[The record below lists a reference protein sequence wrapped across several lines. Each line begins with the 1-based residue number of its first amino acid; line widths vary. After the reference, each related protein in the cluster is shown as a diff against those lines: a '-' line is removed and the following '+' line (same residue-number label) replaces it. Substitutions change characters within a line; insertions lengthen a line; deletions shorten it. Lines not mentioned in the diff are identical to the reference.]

1 MGDDYYVTMAVCNCF
16 SVITFNVC
24 PSIASLYPFFFLSLL
39 SCLTYLSSLSPS
51 LSLLSLPFLSCLLSL
66 PPLLSNHTAHSSA
79 EVVDLSVCVL
89 DDNGEQRTLYMTQ
102 FAYVTDQK
110 QYMAQLLLGSVSE
123 AGSDFSYPIFPPL
136 PSTEALR
143 EYDQSL
149 TDALMDSDLPS
160 GWTLVGYNNHNTI
173 NSIQGMQSVYL
184 SSLYLLGNLPWCNGD
199 CAV

>member
-1 MGDDYYVTMAVCNCF
+1 
-16 SVITFNVC
+16 
-24 PSIASLYPFFFLSLL
+24 
-39 SCLTYLSSLSPS
+39 
-51 LSLLSLPFLSCLLSL
+51 
-66 PPLLSNHTAHSSA
+66 
-79 EVVDLSVCVL
+79 
-89 DDNGEQRTLYMTQ
+89 
-102 FAYVTDQK
+102 
-110 QYMAQLLLGSVSE
+110 MAQLLLGSVSE

-184 SSLYLLGNLPWCNGD
+184 SSLYLLGNLP
-199 CAV
+199 